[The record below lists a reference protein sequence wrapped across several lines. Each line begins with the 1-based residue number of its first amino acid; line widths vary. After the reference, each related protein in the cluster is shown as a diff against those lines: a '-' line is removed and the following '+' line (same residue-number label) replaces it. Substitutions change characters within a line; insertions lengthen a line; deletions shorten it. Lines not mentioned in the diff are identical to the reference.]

1 MVAGNTAYCPKGQG
15 APEPKYS
22 ETKTQRPSELL
33 SLRTPESMT
42 HYGNKLLGGPTWWP
56 YGDLWSK
63 DTSVLLVAI
72 YTMAGIPGN
81 SGWKACMSRIGFVPR
96 AILPGRRGGSSFIF
110 SPPSYRSSSNNWTSL
125 RSLDPHVSP
134 IRGTKLDYETKLRNI
149 YYENNICLV
158 LCSFQGSWGH
168 TVWKWGQTFLY
179 VSAFCGVQRH
189 KAGFENL
196 RGLQGPSR

>member
-1 MVAGNTAYCPKGQG
+1 MVAGNTAYCPKAQG
-15 APEPKYS
+15 APEPKYL

-42 HYGNKLLGGPTWWP
+42 HYGNKLLGVPTWWP

-63 DTSVLLVAI
+63 DTSVLLVA
-72 YTMAGIPGN
+72 YLYN
-81 SGWKACMSRIGFVPR
+81 
-96 AILPGRRGGSSFIF
+96 GRH
-110 SPPSYRSSSNNWTSL
+110 PW
-125 RSLDPHVSP
+125 
-134 IRGTKLDYETKLRNI
+134 KLRMKSMCLELDLSRGPFYLGEGEAPASYFLPQVTGAVLTTGPHWEVWIHTQSGQGDQAGLWNRGP
-149 YYENNICLV
+149 NNICLV

-179 VSAFCGVQRH
+179 VSAFCGLQRH